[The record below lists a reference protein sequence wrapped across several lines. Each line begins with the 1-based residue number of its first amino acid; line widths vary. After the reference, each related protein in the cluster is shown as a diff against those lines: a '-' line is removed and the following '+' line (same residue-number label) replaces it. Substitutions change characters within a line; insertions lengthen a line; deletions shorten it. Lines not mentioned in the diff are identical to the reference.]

1 MSEKEAKRP
10 SPKKKGRAPKSRPEI
25 EANDNAAFESE
36 PHTNPGA
43 DLADLI
49 VENASKD
56 AQPAEPFRPAVNE
69 VTLDGYTIQTNFDK
83 NTKEFMGTVL
93 EFPDLKSTGRSTK
106 DVFEELHRKVQSYLQ
121 NIRKKGQPV
130 PEPFFAKNYPEKIEL
145 SVSQGMYRRLDILSR
160 LEKVPLDRLLGELL
174 SVALEKRLEPYR
186 VQERPHSPDRHERHE
201 NRQDR
206 HERNENRGNTRNA
219 QSGGNNPRHN
229 NQQRRHGARS
239 YHDTMDNRENF
250 LEYVRNLEKGNIR
263 KK

>member
-1 MSEKEAKRP
+1 MIVSENSNSKP
-10 SPKKKGRAPKSRPEI
+10 LEI
-25 EANDNAAFESE
+25 N
-36 PHTNPGA
+36 
-43 DLADLI
+43 
-49 VENASKD
+49 
-56 AQPAEPFRPAVNE
+56 RPAINE

-93 EFPDLKSTGRSTK
+93 EFPDLKSSGVSTR

-186 VQERPHSPDRHERHE
+186 VQERPHAPDRHERHD

-219 QSGGNNPRHN
+219 PGGNNPRHN
-229 NQQRRHGARS
+229 QQQRRHGRGS

-250 LEYVRNLEKGNIR
+250 LEYVRNLEKGNFR